1 MTRILVIDNFDS
13 FVYNLVQYLGELGA
27 EPVVIRNNEMS
38 AHDAAALQPDGVL
51 LSPGPGRPEDAG
63 ILCDAIREFAG
74 RVPVFGVCLGHQ
86 AIGQVYGGNV
96 VRAPELLHGKTSPIH
111 HFNEGVFTGLPN
123 PMPAT
128 RYHSLIIERE
138 TLPET
143 LTVTAQTESG
153 MIMGVRHRE
162 LDIEG
167 VQFHPES
174 ILTTSGHDMIGNFV
188 QRVAAFAH

>member
-38 AHDAAALQPDGVL
+38 VHDAVALQPDGVL

-111 HFNEGVFTGLPN
+111 HSNEGVFAGLPN

-143 LTVTAQTESG
+143 LNVTAQTESG
-153 MIMGVRHRE
+153 MIMGVRHHK
-162 LDIEG
+162 LDVEG

-188 QRVAAFAH
+188 QRVAVFAR

>member
-1 MTRILVIDNFDS
+1 MTRILVIDNYDS
-13 FVYNLVQYLGELGA
+13 FVYNIVQYLAQLGA
-27 EPVVIRNNEMS
+27 KVDVKRNDEVTVEQ
-38 AHDAAALQPDGVL
+38 AREYDGVL
-51 LSPGPGRPEDAG
+51 LSPGPGTPSDAG
-63 ILCDAIREFAG
+63 VCIDIVKELG
-74 RVPVFGVCLGHQ
+74 GQVPIFGVCLGHQ

-111 HFNEGVFTGLPN
+111 HFNDGVFAGLPN

-138 TLPET
+138 TLPEA
-143 LTVTAQTESG
+143 LNVTAQTDSG
-153 MIMGVRHRE
+153 MIMGVRHHK
-162 LDIEG
+162 LDVEG

-188 QRVAAFAH
+188 QRVAAFAR

>member
-38 AHDAAALQPDGVL
+38 VHEAVALQPDGVL

-86 AIGQVYGGNV
+86 AIGQVFGGNV

-111 HFNEGVFTGLPN
+111 HVNEGVFAGLPN

-138 TLPET
+138 TLPEE

-162 LDIEG
+162 LDVEG

-188 QRVAAFAH
+188 QRVAVFAR